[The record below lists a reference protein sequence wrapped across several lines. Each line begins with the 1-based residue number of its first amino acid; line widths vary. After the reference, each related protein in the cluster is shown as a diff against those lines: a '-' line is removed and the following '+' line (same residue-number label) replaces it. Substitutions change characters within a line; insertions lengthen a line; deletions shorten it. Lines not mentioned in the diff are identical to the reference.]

1 MKTVFMFS
9 GQGAQYA
16 GMGKDLYENYAV
28 AKEVFDR
35 ADEVLG
41 YSIKDICFSDEEKLG
56 LTEFTQPAI
65 LTMSIAAMKVLQENG
80 INADMTAGLSLGEYS
95 ALVASGAMKFEE
107 AVALVQKRGKF
118 MCGIIGYTGSED
130 VKGVLLDA
138 LELLEYRGYDS
149 AGIALADTGLKQTKV
164 YKCAGRV
171 KDLRAICES
180 EKLITECGIGHTRW
194 ATHGG
199 VNDTNAHPHQVGKV
213 TLVHN
218 GIIENY
224 RELIADY
231 ELESVLKSETDSEV
245 VAALLNKFYTGDPDE
260 AIKKTVSKLKG
271 TFALVIL
278 FEDHQ
283 GEIYSVRNVSP
294 IVATLC
300 KEGAMLASD
309 LTALCRFTNRY
320 FVVPEYHIL
329 KLAKDA
335 IVLKDFNGNQVEP
348 DYLEVDWEL
357 NNAGKNGYPF
367 YMEKEIMEQPDAIER
382 TITNRITSG
391 MPDFTADGVPD
402 EIFTQC
408 ERVNIIACGTAMH
421 AGLVAQALIKSILHM
436 HIDVDMASEFMY
448 SDPVIDEKSLVIAVS
463 QSGET
468 IDTLEAVKYAKK
480 RGAKCLSIIN
490 VKGSSIARES
500 DYVLYTNAGPEIAVA
515 STKAY
520 TTQLAVFYLIVAKMA
535 QLRGVFS
542 QEETQ
547 SFIRELQRTPDVMK
561 KVLEGRQEI
570 HKLANK
576 VLEAK
581 DLFMIG
587 RGLDYSILLEGS
599 LKLKEVSYIHSEA
612 YASGE
617 LKHGPI
623 ALITQDTPVVAAVTQ
638 EKLMSK
644 ELSNIKEVRSRGAS
658 CSLSRKVLQK
668 ISTVHMIPSI
678 CRICRMNL
686 W

>member
-1 MKTVFMFS
+1 
-9 GQGAQYA
+9 
-16 GMGKDLYENYAV
+16 
-28 AKEVFDR
+28 
-35 ADEVLG
+35 
-41 YSIKDICFSDEEKLG
+41 
-56 LTEFTQPAI
+56 
-65 LTMSIAAMKVLQENG
+65 
-80 INADMTAGLSLGEYS
+80 
-95 ALVASGAMKFEE
+95 
-107 AVALVQKRGKF
+107 

-130 VKGVLLDA
+130 VREVLLDA

-149 AGIALADTGLKQTKV
+149 AGIALRDEESGKTEV
-164 YKCAGRV
+164 RKCAGRV
-171 KDLRAICES
+171 SDLRAICAS
-180 EKLITECGIGHTRW
+180 EKVVSQCGIGHTRW

-199 VNDTNAHPHQVGKV
+199 VNDCNAHPHQVGKV

-231 ELESVLKSETDSEV
+231 DLADTLKSETDSEV
-245 VAALLNKFYTGDPDE
+245 VAALLNRFYEGNPEE

-278 FEDHQ
+278 FEDQ
-283 GEIYSVRNVSP
+283 KDVIYSTRNVSP
-294 IVATLC
+294 IVVTIC

-329 KLAKDA
+329 KLSADKLTLTDFDGNE
-335 IVLKDFNGNQVEP
+335 VLPK
-348 DYLEVDWEL
+348 YLTVDWEL
-357 NNAGKNGYPF
+357 NSAGKNGYPF
-367 YMEKEIMEQPDAIER
+367 YMEKEIMEQPEAIEN
-382 TITNRITSG
+382 TIRNRIVGG

-402 EIFTQC
+402 TLFTEC
-408 ERVNIIACGTAMH
+408 EHICIVACGTAMH
-421 AGLVAQALIKSILHM
+421 AGLVAQALVKSILHM
-436 HIDVDMASEFMY
+436 HIEVQMASEFMY
-448 SDPVIDEKSLVIAVS
+448 SDPVIDEKTLVIAVS

-468 IDTLEAVKYAKK
+468 IDTLEAVKYAKN
-480 RGAKCLSIIN
+480 RGAKCLAIIN

-520 TTQLAVFYLIVAKMA
+520 TTQLAVFYLIVARMA
-535 QLRGVFS
+535 HSRGVFDDA
-542 QEETQ
+542 QTQ
-547 SFIRELQRTPDVMK
+547 SFVRELQRTPEVMK
-561 KVLEGRQEI
+561 KVLERRRDI
-570 HKLANK
+570 HVVAKK
-576 VLEAK
+576 VLGAK

-623 ALITQDTPVVAAVTQ
+623 ALITQDTPVVATVTQ

-644 ELSNIKEVRSRGAS
+644 ELSNIKEVKSRGADVVVFIKES
-658 CSLSRKVLQK
+658 IAGDLAKEYEIFTLPDMQDEFMVLPASVALQLLAYYVSSDKGFDVDKPRNLAKVV
-668 ISTVHMIPSI
+668 TVE
-678 CRICRMNL
+678 
-686 W
+686 

>member
-1 MKTVFMFS
+1 
-9 GQGAQYA
+9 
-16 GMGKDLYENYAV
+16 
-28 AKEVFDR
+28 
-35 ADEVLG
+35 
-41 YSIKDICFSDEEKLG
+41 
-56 LTEFTQPAI
+56 
-65 LTMSIAAMKVLQENG
+65 
-80 INADMTAGLSLGEYS
+80 
-95 ALVASGAMKFEE
+95 
-107 AVALVQKRGKF
+107 

-130 VKGVLLDA
+130 VREVLLDA

-149 AGIALADTGLKQTKV
+149 AGIALRDEESGKTEV
-164 YKCAGRV
+164 RKCAGRV
-171 KDLRAICES
+171 SDLRAICAS
-180 EKLITECGIGHTRW
+180 EKVVSQCGIGHTRW

-199 VNDTNAHPHQVGKV
+199 VNDCNAHPHQVGKV

-231 ELESVLKSETDSEV
+231 DLADTLKSETDSEV
-245 VAALLNKFYTGDPDE
+245 VAALLNRFYEGNPEE

-278 FEDHQ
+278 FEDQ
-283 GEIYSVRNVSP
+283 KDVIYSTRNVSP
-294 IVATLC
+294 IVATIC

-329 KLAKDA
+329 KLSADKLTLTDFDGNE
-335 IVLKDFNGNQVEP
+335 VLPK
-348 DYLEVDWEL
+348 YLTVDWEL
-357 NNAGKNGYPF
+357 NSAGKNGYPF
-367 YMEKEIMEQPDAIER
+367 YMEKEIMEQPEAIEN
-382 TITNRITSG
+382 TIRNRIVGG

-402 EIFTQC
+402 TLFTEC
-408 ERVNIIACGTAMH
+408 EHICIVACGTAMH
-421 AGLVAQALIKSILHM
+421 AGLVAQALVKSILHM
-436 HIDVDMASEFMY
+436 HIEVQMASEFMY
-448 SDPVIDEKSLVIAVS
+448 SDPVIDEKTLVIAVS

-468 IDTLEAVKYAKK
+468 IDTLEAMKYAKN
-480 RGAKCLSIIN
+480 RGAKCLAIIN

-520 TTQLAVFYLIVAKMA
+520 TTQLAVFYLIVARMA
-535 QLRGVFS
+535 HSRGVFDDA
-542 QEETQ
+542 QTQ
-547 SFIRELQRTPDVMK
+547 SFVRELQRTPEGMK
-561 KVLEGRQEI
+561 KVLERRKDI
-570 HKLANK
+570 HVVAKK
-576 VLEAK
+576 VLGAM

-623 ALITQDTPVVAAVTQ
+623 ALITQDTPVVATVTQ

-644 ELSNIKEVRSRGAS
+644 ELSNIKEVKSRGADVVVFIKES
-658 CSLSRKVLQK
+658 IVGDLAKEYEIFTLPDMQDEFMVLPASVALQLLAYYVSSDKGFDVDKPRNLAKVV
-668 ISTVHMIPSI
+668 TVE
-678 CRICRMNL
+678 
-686 W
+686 

>member
-1 MKTVFMFS
+1 
-9 GQGAQYA
+9 
-16 GMGKDLYENYAV
+16 
-28 AKEVFDR
+28 
-35 ADEVLG
+35 
-41 YSIKDICFSDEEKLG
+41 
-56 LTEFTQPAI
+56 
-65 LTMSIAAMKVLQENG
+65 
-80 INADMTAGLSLGEYS
+80 
-95 ALVASGAMKFEE
+95 
-107 AVALVQKRGKF
+107 

-130 VKGVLLDA
+130 VREVLLDA

-149 AGIALADTGLKQTKV
+149 AGIALRDEESGKTEV
-164 YKCAGRV
+164 RKCAGRV
-171 KDLRAICES
+171 SDLRAICAS
-180 EKLITECGIGHTRW
+180 EKVVSQCGIGHTRW

-199 VNDTNAHPHQVGKV
+199 VNDCNAHPHQVGKV

-231 ELESVLKSETDSEV
+231 DLADTLKSETDSEV
-245 VAALLNKFYTGDPDE
+245 VAALLNRFYEGKPEE

-278 FEDHQ
+278 FEDQ
-283 GEIYSVRNVSP
+283 KDVIYSTRNVSP
-294 IVATLC
+294 IVATIC

-329 KLAKDA
+329 KLSADKLTLTDFDGNE
-335 IVLKDFNGNQVEP
+335 VLPK
-348 DYLEVDWEL
+348 YLTVDWEL
-357 NNAGKNGYPF
+357 NSAGKNGYPF
-367 YMEKEIMEQPDAIER
+367 YMEKEIMEQPEAIEN
-382 TITNRITSG
+382 TIRNRIVGG

-402 EIFTQC
+402 TLFTEC
-408 ERVNIIACGTAMH
+408 EHICIVACGTAMH
-421 AGLVAQALIKSILHM
+421 AGLVAQALVKSILHM
-436 HIDVDMASEFMY
+436 HIEVQMASEFMY
-448 SDPVIDEKSLVIAVS
+448 SDPVIDEKTLVIAVS

-468 IDTLEAVKYAKK
+468 IDTLEAVKYAKN
-480 RGAKCLSIIN
+480 RGAKCLAIIN

-520 TTQLAVFYLIVAKMA
+520 TTQLAVFYLIVARMA
-535 QLRGVFS
+535 HSRGVYDDA
-542 QEETQ
+542 QTQ
-547 SFIRELQRTPDVMK
+547 SFVRELQRTPEVMK
-561 KVLEGRQEI
+561 KVLERRRDI
-570 HKLANK
+570 HVVAKK
-576 VLEAK
+576 VLGAK

-623 ALITQDTPVVAAVTQ
+623 ALITQDTPVVATVTQ

-644 ELSNIKEVRSRGAS
+644 ELSNIKEVKSRGADVVVFIKES
-658 CSLSRKVLQK
+658 IAGDLAKEYEIFTLPDMQDEFMVLPASVALQLLAYYVSSDKGFDVDKPRNLAKVV
-668 ISTVHMIPSI
+668 TVE
-678 CRICRMNL
+678 
-686 W
+686 

>member
-1 MKTVFMFS
+1 
-9 GQGAQYA
+9 
-16 GMGKDLYENYAV
+16 
-28 AKEVFDR
+28 
-35 ADEVLG
+35 
-41 YSIKDICFSDEEKLG
+41 
-56 LTEFTQPAI
+56 
-65 LTMSIAAMKVLQENG
+65 
-80 INADMTAGLSLGEYS
+80 
-95 ALVASGAMKFEE
+95 
-107 AVALVQKRGKF
+107 

-130 VKGVLLDA
+130 VREVLLDA

-149 AGIALADTGLKQTKV
+149 AGIALRDEESGKTEV
-164 YKCAGRV
+164 RKCAGRV
-171 KDLRAICES
+171 SDLRAICAS
-180 EKLITECGIGHTRW
+180 EKVVSQCGIGHTRW

-199 VNDTNAHPHQVGKV
+199 VNDCNAHPHQVGKV

-231 ELESVLKSETDSEV
+231 DLADTLKSETDSEV
-245 VAALLNKFYTGDPDE
+245 VAALLNRFYQGKPEE

-278 FEDHQ
+278 FEDQ
-283 GEIYSVRNVSP
+283 KDVIYSTRNVSP
-294 IVATLC
+294 IVATIC

-329 KLAKDA
+329 KLSADK
-335 IVLKDFNGNQVEP
+335 LTLTDFDGNEMLP
-348 DYLEVDWEL
+348 KYLTVDWEL
-357 NNAGKNGYPF
+357 NSAGKNGYPF
-367 YMEKEIMEQPDAIER
+367 YMEKEIMEQPEAIEN
-382 TITNRITSG
+382 TIRNRIVGG

-402 EIFTQC
+402 TLFTEC
-408 ERVNIIACGTAMH
+408 EHICIVACGTAMH
-421 AGLVAQALIKSILHM
+421 AGLVAQALVKSILHM
-436 HIDVDMASEFMY
+436 HIEVQMASEFMY
-448 SDPVIDEKSLVIAVS
+448 SDPVIDEKTLVIAVS

-468 IDTLEAVKYAKK
+468 IDTLEAVKYAKN
-480 RGAKCLSIIN
+480 RGAKCLAIIN

-520 TTQLAVFYLIVAKMA
+520 TTQLAVFYLIVARMA
-535 QLRGVFS
+535 HSRGVFDDA
-542 QEETQ
+542 QTQ
-547 SFIRELQRTPDVMK
+547 SFVRELQRTPEVMK
-561 KVLEGRQEI
+561 KVLERRRDI
-570 HKLANK
+570 HVVAKK
-576 VLEAK
+576 VLGAK

-623 ALITQDTPVVAAVTQ
+623 ALITQDTPVVATVTQ

-644 ELSNIKEVRSRGAS
+644 ELSNIKEVKSRGADVVVFIKES
-658 CSLSRKVLQK
+658 IVGDLAKEYEIFTLPDMQDEFMVLPASVALQLLAYYVSSDKGFDVDKPRNLAKVV
-668 ISTVHMIPSI
+668 TVE
-678 CRICRMNL
+678 
-686 W
+686 

>member
-1 MKTVFMFS
+1 
-9 GQGAQYA
+9 
-16 GMGKDLYENYAV
+16 
-28 AKEVFDR
+28 
-35 ADEVLG
+35 
-41 YSIKDICFSDEEKLG
+41 
-56 LTEFTQPAI
+56 
-65 LTMSIAAMKVLQENG
+65 
-80 INADMTAGLSLGEYS
+80 
-95 ALVASGAMKFEE
+95 
-107 AVALVQKRGKF
+107 

-130 VKGVLLDA
+130 VREVLLDA

-149 AGIALADTGLKQTKV
+149 AGIALRDEESGKTEV
-164 YKCAGRV
+164 RKCAGRV
-171 KDLRAICES
+171 SDLRAICAS
-180 EKLITECGIGHTRW
+180 EKVVSQCGIGHTRW

-199 VNDTNAHPHQVGKV
+199 VNDCNAHPHQVGKV

-231 ELESVLKSETDSEV
+231 DLADTLKSETDSEV
-245 VAALLNKFYTGDPDE
+245 VAALLNRFYEGKPEE

-278 FEDHQ
+278 FEDQ
-283 GEIYSVRNVSP
+283 KDVIYSTRNVSP
-294 IVATLC
+294 IVATIC

-329 KLAKDA
+329 KLSADKLTLTDFEGNE
-335 IVLKDFNGNQVEP
+335 VLPK
-348 DYLEVDWEL
+348 YLTVDWEL
-357 NNAGKNGYPF
+357 NSAGKNGYPF
-367 YMEKEIMEQPDAIER
+367 YMEKEIMEQPEAIEN
-382 TITNRITSG
+382 TIRNRIVGG

-402 EIFTQC
+402 TLFTEC
-408 ERVNIIACGTAMH
+408 EHICIVACGTAMH
-421 AGLVAQALIKSILHM
+421 AGLVAQALVKSILHM
-436 HIDVDMASEFMY
+436 HIEVQMASEFMY
-448 SDPVIDEKSLVIAVS
+448 SDPVIDEKTLVIAVS

-468 IDTLEAVKYAKK
+468 IDTLEAVKYAKN
-480 RGAKCLSIIN
+480 RGAKCLAIIN

-520 TTQLAVFYLIVAKMA
+520 TTQLAVFYLIVARMA
-535 QLRGVFS
+535 HSRGVFDDA
-542 QEETQ
+542 QTQ
-547 SFIRELQRTPDVMK
+547 SFVRELQRTPEVMK
-561 KVLEGRQEI
+561 KVLERRRDI
-570 HKLANK
+570 HVVAKK
-576 VLEAK
+576 VLGAK

-623 ALITQDTPVVAAVTQ
+623 ALITQDTPVVATVTQ

-644 ELSNIKEVRSRGAS
+644 ELSNIKEVKSRGADVVVFIKES
-658 CSLSRKVLQK
+658 IAGDLAKEYEIFTLPDMRDEFMVLPASVALQLLAYYVSSDKGFDVDKPRNLAKVV
-668 ISTVHMIPSI
+668 TVE
-678 CRICRMNL
+678 
-686 W
+686 

>member
-1 MKTVFMFS
+1 M
-9 GQGAQYA
+9 
-16 GMGKDLYENYAV
+16 
-28 AKEVFDR
+28 
-35 ADEVLG
+35 
-41 YSIKDICFSDEEKLG
+41 
-56 LTEFTQPAI
+56 
-65 LTMSIAAMKVLQENG
+65 
-80 INADMTAGLSLGEYS
+80 
-95 ALVASGAMKFEE
+95 
-107 AVALVQKRGKF
+107 
-118 MCGIIGYTGSED
+118 
-130 VKGVLLDA
+130 DA

-149 AGIALADTGLKQTKV
+149 AGIALRDEESGKTEV
-164 YKCAGRV
+164 RKCAGRV
-171 KDLRAICES
+171 SDLRAICAS
-180 EKLITECGIGHTRW
+180 EKVVSQCGIGHTRW

-199 VNDTNAHPHQVGKV
+199 VNDCNAHPHQVGKV

-231 ELESVLKSETDSEV
+231 DLADTLKSETDSEV
-245 VAALLNKFYTGDPDE
+245 VAALLNRFYEGNPEE

-278 FEDHQ
+278 FEDQ
-283 GEIYSVRNVSP
+283 KDVIYSTRNVSP
-294 IVATLC
+294 IVATIC

-329 KLAKDA
+329 KLSADKLTLTDFDGNE
-335 IVLKDFNGNQVEP
+335 VLPK
-348 DYLEVDWEL
+348 YLTVDWEL
-357 NNAGKNGYPF
+357 NSAGKNGYPF
-367 YMEKEIMEQPDAIER
+367 YMEKEIMEQPEAIEN
-382 TITNRITSG
+382 TIRNRIVGG

-402 EIFTQC
+402 TLFTEC
-408 ERVNIIACGTAMH
+408 EHICIVACGTAMH
-421 AGLVAQALIKSILHM
+421 AGLVAQALVKSILHM
-436 HIDVDMASEFMY
+436 HIEVQMASEFMY
-448 SDPVIDEKSLVIAVS
+448 SDPVIDEKTLVIAVS

-468 IDTLEAVKYAKK
+468 IDTLEAMKYAKN
-480 RGAKCLSIIN
+480 RGAKCLAIIN

-520 TTQLAVFYLIVAKMA
+520 TTQLAVFYLIVARMA
-535 QLRGVFS
+535 HSRGVFDDA
-542 QEETQ
+542 QTQ
-547 SFIRELQRTPDVMK
+547 SFVRELQRTPEVMK
-561 KVLEGRQEI
+561 KVLERRRDI
-570 HKLANK
+570 HVVAKK
-576 VLEAK
+576 VLGAK

-623 ALITQDTPVVAAVTQ
+623 ALITQDTPVVATVTQ

-644 ELSNIKEVRSRGAS
+644 ELSNIKEVKSRGADVVVFIKES
-658 CSLSRKVLQK
+658 IVGDLAKEYEIFTLPDMQDEFMVLPASVALQLLAYYVSSDKGFDVDKPRNLAKVV
-668 ISTVHMIPSI
+668 TVE
-678 CRICRMNL
+678 
-686 W
+686 

>member
-1 MKTVFMFS
+1 
-9 GQGAQYA
+9 
-16 GMGKDLYENYAV
+16 
-28 AKEVFDR
+28 
-35 ADEVLG
+35 
-41 YSIKDICFSDEEKLG
+41 
-56 LTEFTQPAI
+56 
-65 LTMSIAAMKVLQENG
+65 
-80 INADMTAGLSLGEYS
+80 
-95 ALVASGAMKFEE
+95 
-107 AVALVQKRGKF
+107 
-118 MCGIIGYTGSED
+118 MCGIIGYTGSEN
-130 VKGVLLDA
+130 VKEVLLDA

-149 AGIALADTGLKQTKV
+149 AGIAVMEAHEIQV
-164 YKCAGRV
+164 YKRAGRV
-171 KDLRAICES
+171 RDLREKCKDQAEKAI
-180 EKLITECGIGHTRW
+180 CGIGHTRW

-231 ELESVLKSETDSEV
+231 DLADQLRSETDSEV
-245 VAALLNKFYTGDPDE
+245 VAALLNHFYQGNPEE
-260 AIKKTVSKLKG
+260 AIKKTVRKLKG
-271 TFALVIL
+271 TFALVIM
-278 FEDHQ
+278 FADRE
-283 GEIYSVRNVSP
+283 GVIYSTRNVSP
-294 IVATLC
+294 IVATYC

-309 LTALCRFTNRY
+309 LTALCRFTNQY

-329 KLAKDA
+329 EMRNDG
-335 IVLKDFNGNQVEP
+335 ISLKDFEGNKKEP
-348 DYLEVDWEL
+348 EYLTADWEL
-357 NNAGKNGYPF
+357 NSAGKNGYPF
-367 YMEKEIMEQPDAIER
+367 YMEKEIMEQPDAVKR
-382 TITNRITSG
+382 TIESRIVSG
-391 MPDFTADGVPD
+391 LPDFTADGIPD
-402 EIFTQC
+402 SLFTEC

-421 AGLVAQALIKSILHM
+421 AGLVAQALVKSILHM

-468 IDTLEAVKYAKK
+468 IDTLEAVKYAKR

-520 TTQLAVFYLIVAKMA
+520 TTQLSIFYLIVAKMA
-535 QLRGVFS
+535 QLRGIYDTA
-542 QEETQ
+542 QTQ

-561 KVLEGRQEI
+561 KVLEKRRDI
-570 HKLANK
+570 HVIAGK
-576 VLEAK
+576 VLSAK

-644 ELSNIKEVRSRGAS
+644 ELSNIKEVKSRGADIVLFIKEGLAADVKDLYDTFLLPDMQDEFMVMPAS
-658 CSLSRKVLQK
+658 VALQLLAYYVSSDKGFDVDKPRNLAKVV
-668 ISTVHMIPSI
+668 TVE
-678 CRICRMNL
+678 
-686 W
+686 

>member
-1 MKTVFMFS
+1 
-9 GQGAQYA
+9 
-16 GMGKDLYENYAV
+16 
-28 AKEVFDR
+28 
-35 ADEVLG
+35 
-41 YSIKDICFSDEEKLG
+41 
-56 LTEFTQPAI
+56 
-65 LTMSIAAMKVLQENG
+65 
-80 INADMTAGLSLGEYS
+80 
-95 ALVASGAMKFEE
+95 
-107 AVALVQKRGKF
+107 

-130 VKGVLLDA
+130 VREVLLDA

-149 AGIALADTGLKQTKV
+149 AGIALRDEESGKTEV
-164 YKCAGRV
+164 RKCAGRV
-171 KDLRAICES
+171 SDLRAICMS
-180 EKLITECGIGHTRW
+180 EKVVSQCGIGHTRW

-199 VNDTNAHPHQVGKV
+199 VNDCNAHPHQVGKV

-231 ELESVLKSETDSEV
+231 DLADTLKSETDSEV
-245 VAALLNKFYTGDPDE
+245 VAALLNRFYEGNQEE

-278 FEDHQ
+278 FEDQ
-283 GEIYSVRNVSP
+283 KDVIYSTRNVSP
-294 IVATLC
+294 IVATIC

-329 KLAKDA
+329 KLSADKLTLTDFDGNE
-335 IVLKDFNGNQVEP
+335 VLPK
-348 DYLEVDWEL
+348 YLTVDWEL
-357 NNAGKNGYPF
+357 NSAGKNGYPF
-367 YMEKEIMEQPDAIER
+367 YMEKEIMEQPEAIEN
-382 TITNRITSG
+382 TIRNRIVGG

-402 EIFTQC
+402 TLFTEC
-408 ERVNIIACGTAMH
+408 EHICIVACGTAMH
-421 AGLVAQALIKSILHM
+421 AGLVAQALVKSILHM
-436 HIDVDMASEFMY
+436 HIEVQMASEFMY
-448 SDPVIDEKSLVIAVS
+448 SDPVIDEKTLVIAVS

-468 IDTLEAVKYAKK
+468 IDTLEAMKYAKN
-480 RGAKCLSIIN
+480 RGAKCLAIIN

-520 TTQLAVFYLIVAKMA
+520 TTQLAVFYLIVARMA
-535 QLRGVFS
+535 HSRGVFDDA
-542 QEETQ
+542 QTQ
-547 SFIRELQRTPDVMK
+547 SFVRELQRTPEVMK
-561 KVLEGRQEI
+561 KVLERRRDI
-570 HKLANK
+570 HVVAKK
-576 VLEAK
+576 VLGAK

-623 ALITQDTPVVAAVTQ
+623 ALITQDTPVVATVTQ

-644 ELSNIKEVRSRGAS
+644 ELSNIKEVKSRGADVVVFIKES
-658 CSLSRKVLQK
+658 IAGDLAKEYEIFTLPDMQDEFMVLPASVALQLLAYYVSSDKGFDVDKPRNLAKVV
-668 ISTVHMIPSI
+668 TVE
-678 CRICRMNL
+678 
-686 W
+686 

>member
-1 MKTVFMFS
+1 
-9 GQGAQYA
+9 
-16 GMGKDLYENYAV
+16 
-28 AKEVFDR
+28 
-35 ADEVLG
+35 
-41 YSIKDICFSDEEKLG
+41 
-56 LTEFTQPAI
+56 
-65 LTMSIAAMKVLQENG
+65 
-80 INADMTAGLSLGEYS
+80 
-95 ALVASGAMKFEE
+95 
-107 AVALVQKRGKF
+107 
-118 MCGIIGYTGSED
+118 MCGIIGYIGSED
-130 VKGVLLDA
+130 VREVLLDA

-149 AGIALADTGLKQTKV
+149 AGIALRDEESGKTEV
-164 YKCAGRV
+164 RKCAGRV
-171 KDLRAICES
+171 SDLRAICAS
-180 EKLITECGIGHTRW
+180 EKVVSQCGIGHTRW

-199 VNDTNAHPHQVGKV
+199 VNDCNAHPHQVGKV

-231 ELESVLKSETDSEV
+231 DLADTLKSETDSEV
-245 VAALLNKFYTGDPDE
+245 VAALLNRFYEGNPEE

-278 FEDHQ
+278 FEDQ
-283 GEIYSVRNVSP
+283 KDVIYSTRNVSP
-294 IVATLC
+294 IVATIC

-329 KLAKDA
+329 KLSADKLTLTDFDGNE
-335 IVLKDFNGNQVEP
+335 VLPK
-348 DYLEVDWEL
+348 YLTVDWEL
-357 NNAGKNGYPF
+357 NSAGKNGYPF
-367 YMEKEIMEQPDAIER
+367 YMEKEIMEQPEAIEN
-382 TITNRITSG
+382 TIRNRIVGG

-402 EIFTQC
+402 TLFTEC
-408 ERVNIIACGTAMH
+408 EHICIVACGTAMH
-421 AGLVAQALIKSILHM
+421 AGLVAQALVKSILHM
-436 HIDVDMASEFMY
+436 HIEVQMASEFMY
-448 SDPVIDEKSLVIAVS
+448 SDPVIDEKTLVIAVS

-468 IDTLEAVKYAKK
+468 IDTLEAVKYAKN
-480 RGAKCLSIIN
+480 RGAKCLAIIN

-520 TTQLAVFYLIVAKMA
+520 TTQLAVFYLIVARMA
-535 QLRGVFS
+535 HSRGVFDNA
-542 QEETQ
+542 QTQ
-547 SFIRELQRTPDVMK
+547 SFVRELQRTPEVMK
-561 KVLEGRQEI
+561 KVLERRRDI
-570 HKLANK
+570 HVVAKK
-576 VLEAK
+576 VLGAK

-623 ALITQDTPVVAAVTQ
+623 ALITQDTPVVATVTQ

-644 ELSNIKEVRSRGAS
+644 ELSNIKEVKSRGADVVVFIKES
-658 CSLSRKVLQK
+658 IAGDLAKEYEIFTLPDMQDEFMVLPASVALQLLAYYVSSDKGFDVDKPRNLAKVV
-668 ISTVHMIPSI
+668 TVE
-678 CRICRMNL
+678 
-686 W
+686 

>member
-1 MKTVFMFS
+1 
-9 GQGAQYA
+9 
-16 GMGKDLYENYAV
+16 
-28 AKEVFDR
+28 
-35 ADEVLG
+35 
-41 YSIKDICFSDEEKLG
+41 
-56 LTEFTQPAI
+56 
-65 LTMSIAAMKVLQENG
+65 
-80 INADMTAGLSLGEYS
+80 
-95 ALVASGAMKFEE
+95 
-107 AVALVQKRGKF
+107 

-130 VKGVLLDA
+130 VREVLLDA

-149 AGIALADTGLKQTKV
+149 AGIALCDEESGKTEV
-164 YKCAGRV
+164 RKCAGRV
-171 KDLRAICES
+171 SDLRAICAS
-180 EKLITECGIGHTRW
+180 EKVVSQCGIGHTRW

-199 VNDTNAHPHQVGKV
+199 VNDCNAHPHQVGKV

-231 ELESVLKSETDSEV
+231 DLADTLKSETDSEV
-245 VAALLNKFYTGDPDE
+245 VAALLNRFYEGKPEE

-278 FEDHQ
+278 FEDQ
-283 GEIYSVRNVSP
+283 KDVIYSTRNVSP
-294 IVATLC
+294 IVATIC

-329 KLAKDA
+329 KLSADKLTLTDFEGNE
-335 IVLKDFNGNQVEP
+335 VLPK
-348 DYLEVDWEL
+348 YLTVDWEL
-357 NNAGKNGYPF
+357 NSAGKNGYPF
-367 YMEKEIMEQPDAIER
+367 YMEKEIMEQPEAIEN
-382 TITNRITSG
+382 TIRNRIVGG

-402 EIFTQC
+402 TLFTEC
-408 ERVNIIACGTAMH
+408 EHICIVACGTAMH
-421 AGLVAQALIKSILHM
+421 AGLVAQALVKSILHM
-436 HIDVDMASEFMY
+436 HIEVQMASEFMY
-448 SDPVIDEKSLVIAVS
+448 SDPVIDEKTLVIAVS

-468 IDTLEAVKYAKK
+468 IDTLEAMKYAKN
-480 RGAKCLSIIN
+480 RGAKCLAIIN

-520 TTQLAVFYLIVAKMA
+520 TTQLAVFYLIVARMA
-535 QLRGVFS
+535 HSRGVFDDA
-542 QEETQ
+542 QTQ
-547 SFIRELQRTPDVMK
+547 SFVRELQRTPEVMK
-561 KVLEGRQEI
+561 KVLERRRDI
-570 HKLANK
+570 HVVAKK
-576 VLEAK
+576 VLGAK

-623 ALITQDTPVVAAVTQ
+623 ALITQDTPVVATVTQ

-644 ELSNIKEVRSRGAS
+644 ELSNIKEVKSRGADVVVFIKES
-658 CSLSRKVLQK
+658 IAGDLAKEYEIFTLPDMQDEFMVLPASVALQLLAYYVSSDKGFDVDKPRNLAKVV
-668 ISTVHMIPSI
+668 TVE
-678 CRICRMNL
+678 
-686 W
+686 

>member
-1 MKTVFMFS
+1 
-9 GQGAQYA
+9 
-16 GMGKDLYENYAV
+16 
-28 AKEVFDR
+28 
-35 ADEVLG
+35 
-41 YSIKDICFSDEEKLG
+41 
-56 LTEFTQPAI
+56 
-65 LTMSIAAMKVLQENG
+65 
-80 INADMTAGLSLGEYS
+80 
-95 ALVASGAMKFEE
+95 
-107 AVALVQKRGKF
+107 

-130 VKGVLLDA
+130 VREVLLDA

-149 AGIALADTGLKQTKV
+149 AGIALRDEESGKTEV
-164 YKCAGRV
+164 RKCAGRV
-171 KDLRAICES
+171 SDLRAICA
-180 EKLITECGIGHTRW
+180 EKVVSQCGIGHTRW

-199 VNDTNAHPHQVGKV
+199 VNDCNAHPHQVGKV

-231 ELESVLKSETDSEV
+231 DLADTLKSETDSEV
-245 VAALLNKFYTGDPDE
+245 VAALLNRFYEGKPEE

-278 FEDHQ
+278 FEDQ
-283 GEIYSVRNVSP
+283 KDVIYSTRNVSP
-294 IVATLC
+294 IVATIC

-329 KLAKDA
+329 KLSADKLTLTDFDGNE
-335 IVLKDFNGNQVEP
+335 VLPK
-348 DYLEVDWEL
+348 YLTVDWEL
-357 NNAGKNGYPF
+357 NSAGKNGYPF
-367 YMEKEIMEQPDAIER
+367 YMEKEIMEQPEAIEN
-382 TITNRITSG
+382 TIRNRIVGG

-402 EIFTQC
+402 TLFTEC
-408 ERVNIIACGTAMH
+408 EHICIVACGTAMH
-421 AGLVAQALIKSILHM
+421 AGLVAQALVKSILHM
-436 HIDVDMASEFMY
+436 HIEVQMASEFMY
-448 SDPVIDEKSLVIAVS
+448 SDPVIDEKTLVIAVS

-468 IDTLEAVKYAKK
+468 IDTLEAVKYAKN
-480 RGAKCLSIIN
+480 RGAKCLAIIN

-520 TTQLAVFYLIVAKMA
+520 TTQLAVFYLIVARMA
-535 QLRGVFS
+535 HSRGVFDDA
-542 QEETQ
+542 QTQ
-547 SFIRELQRTPDVMK
+547 SFVRELQRTPEVMK
-561 KVLEGRQEI
+561 KVLERRRDI
-570 HKLANK
+570 HVVAKK
-576 VLEAK
+576 VLGAK

-623 ALITQDTPVVAAVTQ
+623 ALITQDTPVVATVTQ

-644 ELSNIKEVRSRGAS
+644 ELSNIKEVKSRGADVVVFIKES
-658 CSLSRKVLQK
+658 IAGDLAKEYEIFTLPDMRDEFMVLPASVALQLLAYYVSSDKGFDVDKPRNLAKVV
-668 ISTVHMIPSI
+668 TVE
-678 CRICRMNL
+678 
-686 W
+686 

>member
-1 MKTVFMFS
+1 
-9 GQGAQYA
+9 
-16 GMGKDLYENYAV
+16 
-28 AKEVFDR
+28 
-35 ADEVLG
+35 
-41 YSIKDICFSDEEKLG
+41 
-56 LTEFTQPAI
+56 
-65 LTMSIAAMKVLQENG
+65 
-80 INADMTAGLSLGEYS
+80 
-95 ALVASGAMKFEE
+95 
-107 AVALVQKRGKF
+107 

-130 VKGVLLDA
+130 VREVLLDA

-149 AGIALADTGLKQTKV
+149 AGIALRDEESGKTEV
-164 YKCAGRV
+164 RKCAGRV
-171 KDLRAICES
+171 SDLRAICAA
-180 EKLITECGIGHTRW
+180 EKVVSQCGIGHTRW

-199 VNDTNAHPHQVGKV
+199 VNDCNAHPHQVGKV

-231 ELESVLKSETDSEV
+231 DLADTLKSETDSEV
-245 VAALLNKFYTGDPDE
+245 VAALLNRFYEGKPEE

-278 FEDHQ
+278 FEDQ
-283 GEIYSVRNVSP
+283 KDVIYSTRNVSP
-294 IVATLC
+294 IVATIC

-329 KLAKDA
+329 KLSADKLTLTDFEGNE
-335 IVLKDFNGNQVEP
+335 VLPK
-348 DYLEVDWEL
+348 YLTVDWEL
-357 NNAGKNGYPF
+357 NSAGKNGYPF
-367 YMEKEIMEQPDAIER
+367 YMEKEIMEQPEAIEN
-382 TITNRITSG
+382 TIRNRIVGG

-402 EIFTQC
+402 TLFTEC
-408 ERVNIIACGTAMH
+408 EHICIVACGTAMH
-421 AGLVAQALIKSILHM
+421 AGLVAQALVKSILHM
-436 HIDVDMASEFMY
+436 HIEVQMASEFMY
-448 SDPVIDEKSLVIAVS
+448 SDPVIDEKTLVIAVS

-468 IDTLEAVKYAKK
+468 IDTLEAVKYAKN
-480 RGAKCLSIIN
+480 RGAKCLAIIN

-520 TTQLAVFYLIVAKMA
+520 TTQLAVFYLIVARMA
-535 QLRGVFS
+535 HSRGVFDDA
-542 QEETQ
+542 QTQ
-547 SFIRELQRTPDVMK
+547 SFVRELQRTPEVMK
-561 KVLEGRQEI
+561 KVLERRRDI
-570 HKLANK
+570 HVVAKK
-576 VLEAK
+576 VLGAK

-623 ALITQDTPVVAAVTQ
+623 ALITQDTPVVATVTQ

-644 ELSNIKEVRSRGAS
+644 ELSNIKEVKSRGADVVVFIKES
-658 CSLSRKVLQK
+658 IAGDLAKEYEIFTLPDMRDEFMVLPASVALQLLAYYVSSDKGFDVDKPRNLAKVV
-668 ISTVHMIPSI
+668 TVE
-678 CRICRMNL
+678 
-686 W
+686 

>member
-1 MKTVFMFS
+1 
-9 GQGAQYA
+9 
-16 GMGKDLYENYAV
+16 
-28 AKEVFDR
+28 
-35 ADEVLG
+35 
-41 YSIKDICFSDEEKLG
+41 
-56 LTEFTQPAI
+56 
-65 LTMSIAAMKVLQENG
+65 
-80 INADMTAGLSLGEYS
+80 
-95 ALVASGAMKFEE
+95 
-107 AVALVQKRGKF
+107 

-130 VKGVLLDA
+130 VREVLLDA

-149 AGIALADTGLKQTKV
+149 AGIALRDEESGKTEV
-164 YKCAGRV
+164 RKCAGRV
-171 KDLRAICES
+171 SDLRAICAS
-180 EKLITECGIGHTRW
+180 EKVVSQCGIGHTRW

-199 VNDTNAHPHQVGKV
+199 VNDCNAHPHQVGKV

-231 ELESVLKSETDSEV
+231 DLADTLKSETDSEV
-245 VAALLNKFYTGDPDE
+245 VAALLNRVYEGNPEE

-278 FEDHQ
+278 FEDQ
-283 GEIYSVRNVSP
+283 KDVIYSTRNVSP
-294 IVATLC
+294 IVATIC

-329 KLAKDA
+329 KLSADKLTLTDFDGNE
-335 IVLKDFNGNQVEP
+335 VLPK
-348 DYLEVDWEL
+348 YLTVDWEL
-357 NNAGKNGYPF
+357 NSAGKNGYPF
-367 YMEKEIMEQPDAIER
+367 YMEKEIMEQPEAIEN
-382 TITNRITSG
+382 TIRNRIVGG

-402 EIFTQC
+402 TLFTEC
-408 ERVNIIACGTAMH
+408 EHICIVACGTAMH
-421 AGLVAQALIKSILHM
+421 AGLVAQALVKSILHM
-436 HIDVDMASEFMY
+436 HIEVQMASEFMY
-448 SDPVIDEKSLVIAVS
+448 SDPVIDEKTLVIAVS

-468 IDTLEAVKYAKK
+468 IDTLEAMKYAKN
-480 RGAKCLSIIN
+480 RGAKCLAIIN

-520 TTQLAVFYLIVAKMA
+520 TTQLAVFYLIVARMA
-535 QLRGVFS
+535 HSRGVFDDA
-542 QEETQ
+542 QTQ
-547 SFIRELQRTPDVMK
+547 SFVRELQRTPEVMK
-561 KVLEGRQEI
+561 KVLERRRDI
-570 HKLANK
+570 HVVAKK
-576 VLEAK
+576 VLGAK

-623 ALITQDTPVVAAVTQ
+623 ALITQDTPVVATVTQ

-644 ELSNIKEVRSRGAS
+644 ELSNIKEVKSRGADVVVFIKES
-658 CSLSRKVLQK
+658 IVGDLAKEYEIFTLPDMQDEFMVLPASVALQLLAYDVSSDKGFDVDKPRNLAKVV
-668 ISTVHMIPSI
+668 TVE
-678 CRICRMNL
+678 
-686 W
+686 

>member
-1 MKTVFMFS
+1 MRKI
-9 GQGAQYA
+9 
-16 GMGKDLYENYAV
+16 D
-28 AKEVFDR
+28 
-35 ADEVLG
+35 
-41 YSIKDICFSDEEKLG
+41 
-56 LTEFTQPAI
+56 
-65 LTMSIAAMKVLQENG
+65 
-80 INADMTAGLSLGEYS
+80 
-95 ALVASGAMKFEE
+95 
-107 AVALVQKRGKF
+107 
-118 MCGIIGYTGSED
+118 MCGIIGYTGSEN
-130 VKGVLLDA
+130 VKEVLLDA

-149 AGIALADTGLKQTKV
+149 AGIAVMEAHEIQV
-164 YKCAGRV
+164 YKRAGRV
-171 KDLRAICES
+171 RDLREKCKDQAEKAI
-180 EKLITECGIGHTRW
+180 CGIGHTRW

-231 ELESVLKSETDSEV
+231 DLADQLRSETDSEV
-245 VAALLNKFYTGDPDE
+245 VAALLNHFYQGNPEE
-260 AIKKTVSKLKG
+260 AIKKTVRKLKG
-271 TFALVIL
+271 TFALVIM
-278 FEDHQ
+278 FADRE
-283 GEIYSVRNVSP
+283 GVIYSTRNISP
-294 IVATLC
+294 IVATYC

-309 LTALCRFTNRY
+309 LTALCRFTNQY

-329 KLAKDA
+329 ELRNDG
-335 IVLKDFNGNQVEP
+335 ISLKDFEGNKKEP
-348 DYLEVDWEL
+348 EYLTADWEL
-357 NNAGKNGYPF
+357 NSAGKNGYPF
-367 YMEKEIMEQPDAIER
+367 YMEKEIMEQPDAVKR
-382 TITNRITSG
+382 TIESRIVSG
-391 MPDFTADGVPD
+391 LPDFTADGIPD
-402 EIFTQC
+402 SLFTGC

-421 AGLVAQALIKSILHM
+421 AGLVAQALVKSILHM

-468 IDTLEAVKYAKK
+468 IDTLEAVKYAKR

-520 TTQLAVFYLIVAKMA
+520 TTQLSIFYLIVAKMA
-535 QLRGVFS
+535 QLRGIYDTA
-542 QEETQ
+542 QTQ

-561 KVLEGRQEI
+561 KALEKRRDI
-570 HKLANK
+570 HVVAGK
-576 VLEAK
+576 VLSAK

-644 ELSNIKEVRSRGAS
+644 ELSNIKEVKSRGADIVLFIKEGLAADVKDLYDTFLLPDMQDEFMVMPAS
-658 CSLSRKVLQK
+658 VALQLLAYYVSSDKGFDVDKPRNLAKVV
-668 ISTVHMIPSI
+668 TVE
-678 CRICRMNL
+678 
-686 W
+686 

>member
-1 MKTVFMFS
+1 
-9 GQGAQYA
+9 
-16 GMGKDLYENYAV
+16 
-28 AKEVFDR
+28 
-35 ADEVLG
+35 
-41 YSIKDICFSDEEKLG
+41 
-56 LTEFTQPAI
+56 
-65 LTMSIAAMKVLQENG
+65 
-80 INADMTAGLSLGEYS
+80 
-95 ALVASGAMKFEE
+95 
-107 AVALVQKRGKF
+107 

-130 VKGVLLDA
+130 VREVLLDA

-149 AGIALADTGLKQTKV
+149 AGIALRDEESGKTEV
-164 YKCAGRV
+164 RKCAGRV
-171 KDLRAICES
+171 SDLRAICMS
-180 EKLITECGIGHTRW
+180 EKVVSQCGIGHTRW

-199 VNDTNAHPHQVGKV
+199 VNDCNAHPHQVGKV

-231 ELESVLKSETDSEV
+231 DLADTLKSETDSEV
-245 VAALLNKFYTGDPDE
+245 VAALLNRFYEGKPEE

-278 FEDHQ
+278 FEDQ
-283 GEIYSVRNVSP
+283 KDVIYSTRNVSP
-294 IVATLC
+294 IVATIC

-329 KLAKDA
+329 KLSADKLTLTDFEGNE
-335 IVLKDFNGNQVEP
+335 VLPK
-348 DYLEVDWEL
+348 YLTVDWEL
-357 NNAGKNGYPF
+357 NSAGKNGYPF
-367 YMEKEIMEQPDAIER
+367 YMEKEIMEQPEAIEN
-382 TITNRITSG
+382 TIRNRIVGG

-402 EIFTQC
+402 TLFTEC
-408 ERVNIIACGTAMH
+408 EHICIVACGTAMH
-421 AGLVAQALIKSILHM
+421 AGLVAQALVKSILHM
-436 HIDVDMASEFMY
+436 HIEVQMASEFMY
-448 SDPVIDEKSLVIAVS
+448 SDPVIDEKTLVIAVS

-468 IDTLEAVKYAKK
+468 IDTLEAMKYAKN
-480 RGAKCLSIIN
+480 RGAKCLAIIN

-520 TTQLAVFYLIVAKMA
+520 TTQLAVFYLIVARMA
-535 QLRGVFS
+535 HSRGVFDDA
-542 QEETQ
+542 QTQ
-547 SFIRELQRTPDVMK
+547 SFVRELQRTPEVMK
-561 KVLEGRQEI
+561 KVLERRRDI
-570 HKLANK
+570 HVVAKK
-576 VLEAK
+576 VLGAK

-623 ALITQDTPVVAAVTQ
+623 ALITQDTPVVATVTQ

-644 ELSNIKEVRSRGAS
+644 ELSNIKEVKSRGADVVVFIKES
-658 CSLSRKVLQK
+658 IVGDLAKEYEIFTLPDMQDEFMVLPASVALQLLAYYVSSDKGFDVDKPRNLAKVV
-668 ISTVHMIPSI
+668 TVE
-678 CRICRMNL
+678 
-686 W
+686 

>member
-1 MKTVFMFS
+1 
-9 GQGAQYA
+9 
-16 GMGKDLYENYAV
+16 
-28 AKEVFDR
+28 
-35 ADEVLG
+35 
-41 YSIKDICFSDEEKLG
+41 
-56 LTEFTQPAI
+56 
-65 LTMSIAAMKVLQENG
+65 
-80 INADMTAGLSLGEYS
+80 
-95 ALVASGAMKFEE
+95 
-107 AVALVQKRGKF
+107 

-130 VKGVLLDA
+130 VREVLLDA

-149 AGIALADTGLKQTKV
+149 AGIALRDEESGKTEV
-164 YKCAGRV
+164 RKCAGRV
-171 KDLRAICES
+171 SDLRAICAS
-180 EKLITECGIGHTRW
+180 EKVVSQCGIGHTRW

-199 VNDTNAHPHQVGKV
+199 VNDCNAHPHQVGKV

-231 ELESVLKSETDSEV
+231 DLADTLKSETDSEV
-245 VAALLNKFYTGDPDE
+245 VAALLNRFYEGKPEE

-278 FEDHQ
+278 FEDQ
-283 GEIYSVRNVSP
+283 KDVIYSTRNVSP
-294 IVATLC
+294 IVATIC

-329 KLAKDA
+329 KLSADKLTLTDFDGNE
-335 IVLKDFNGNQVEP
+335 VLPK
-348 DYLEVDWEL
+348 YLTVDWEL
-357 NNAGKNGYPF
+357 NSAGKNGYPF
-367 YMEKEIMEQPDAIER
+367 YMEKEIMEQPEAIEN
-382 TITNRITSG
+382 TIRNRIVGG

-402 EIFTQC
+402 TLFTEC
-408 ERVNIIACGTAMH
+408 EHICIVACGTAMH
-421 AGLVAQALIKSILHM
+421 AGLVAQALVKSILHM
-436 HIDVDMASEFMY
+436 HIEVQMASEFMY
-448 SDPVIDEKSLVIAVS
+448 SDPVIDEKTLVIAVS

-468 IDTLEAVKYAKK
+468 IDTLEAMKYAKN
-480 RGAKCLSIIN
+480 RGAKCLAIIN

-520 TTQLAVFYLIVAKMA
+520 TTQLAVFYLIVARMA
-535 QLRGVFS
+535 HSRGVFDDA
-542 QEETQ
+542 QTQ
-547 SFIRELQRTPDVMK
+547 SFVRELQRTPEVMK
-561 KVLEGRQEI
+561 KVLERRRDI
-570 HKLANK
+570 HVVAKK
-576 VLEAK
+576 VLGAK

-623 ALITQDTPVVAAVTQ
+623 ALITQDTPVVATVTQ

-644 ELSNIKEVRSRGAS
+644 ELSNIKEVKSRGADVVVFIKES
-658 CSLSRKVLQK
+658 IVGDLAKEYEIFTLPDMQDEFMVLPASVALQLLAYYVSSDKGFDVDKPRNLAKVV
-668 ISTVHMIPSI
+668 TVE
-678 CRICRMNL
+678 
-686 W
+686 